1 MASKLSYGLIIEKQ
15 ARAKRP
21 KPAKKMR
28 DASEFENEE
37 EFRIIGNENSED
49 KSLERPSVV
58 KVSEMKYYCM
68 LLCVTTI
75 VTLFQSFQVMKRK
88 KKRGKEKT
96 SDIKPKFI

>member
-1 MASKLSYGLIIEKQ
+1 
-15 ARAKRP
+15 
-21 KPAKKMR
+21 MR

-49 KSLERPSVV
+49 KSLERPIVV
-58 KVSEMKYYCM
+58 KVSEMKHYCM
-68 LLCVTTI
+68 VYLTKNTI
-75 VTLFQSFQVMKRK
+75 PKFTSDEK